1 MRCHH
6 TAESDAVSLGHLTA
20 SSPSLSPDLRP
31 VPLPVEGEHDKT
43 SDRKKSRRS
52 WQESQTAK
60 RKVIEIRR
68 FTCLPTPVLPKR
80 TSAVTLALGID
91 ATFPA
96 LPFLHSG
103 RDDSQ
108 PDWVKTTKN
117 GGRTWDQNKAL
128 SETCHLLQPSSTDT
142 STSVYHSEFSIP
154 PFALSSPTKPHQTQS
169 QPART
174 TIIRAVIEFCLP
186 RQVVNSTFQPAQA
199 AGRKFGTQGTH
210 TKLSRGP
217 PVWLSSA
224 WRTTPDHLHHL
235 PVPAYHPTIS
245 EDSAESVPGS
255 PV

>member
-1 MRCHH
+1 MPCRWV
-6 TAESDAVSLGHLTA
+6 VSPHLPRAQVRIFVQCLCQSRETMI
-20 SSPSLSPDLRP
+20 RP
-31 VPLPVEGEHDKT
+31 ATE
-43 SDRKKSRRS
+43 KKSRRS

-91 ATFPA
+91 ATFPV

-128 SETCHLLQPSSTDT
+128 SETCHLLQPSSTNT

-154 PFALSSPTKPHQTQS
+154 PFALSSPTKPHQTS
-169 QPART
+169 
-174 TIIRAVIEFCLP
+174 VG
-186 RQVVNSTFQPAQA
+186 TF
-199 AGRKFGTQGTH
+199 
-210 TKLSRGP
+210 
-217 PVWLSSA
+217 
-224 WRTTPDHLHHL
+224 
-235 PVPAYHPTIS
+235 
-245 EDSAESVPGS
+245 
-255 PV
+255 